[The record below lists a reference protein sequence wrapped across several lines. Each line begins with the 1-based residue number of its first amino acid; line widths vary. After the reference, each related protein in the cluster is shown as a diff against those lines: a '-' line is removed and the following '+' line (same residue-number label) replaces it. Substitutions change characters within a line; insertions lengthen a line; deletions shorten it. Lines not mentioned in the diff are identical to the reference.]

1 MGHGACPGVDHR
13 ASDVNADNAFPYCVP
28 AVDTVTHAIWTK
40 APPEMACDALPGAFR
55 SLDEECHLAR
65 LRHISSPETSQGWN
79 LQDEI
84 WSVFQRD
91 A

>member
-13 ASDVNADNAFPYCVP
+13 ASDVNAEIAFPRCVP

-40 APPEMACDALPGAFR
+40 APPQMACDALPGAFR

-65 LRHISSPETSQGWN
+65 LRHISSPETSPGW
-79 LQDEI
+79 D
-84 WSVFQRD
+84 S
-91 A
+91 

>member
-1 MGHGACPGVDHR
+1 MDHR
-13 ASDVNADNAFPYCVP
+13 ASDVNAEMAFPRCVP

-40 APPEMACDALPGAFR
+40 APPQMACDALPGAFR
-55 SLDEECHLAR
+55 SLDEECHLAG
-65 LRHISSPETSQGWN
+65 LRHISSPETSQGWD